1 MKNKLKKLSLIFISI
16 LSSLFFLWLAFRK
29 IEWSDFFQIAKHA
42 NIWLILLAII
52 IFLVSYFLR
61 TLRWQMLISS
71 QNRIKLLPAF
81 DSLVSGYAINNVL
94 PLRAGEVF
102 RLFITKLKT
111 GIPKSTV
118 LGTLII
124 ERVWDALALLFLAV
138 ISLFLTQPKNV
149 PINVINLSAMIFGII
164 TLLIVIIIVF
174 DQPILTLL
182 KKIKISDQIIEKIAR
197 LVGSFKNLRN
207 LPVLILSIIFS
218 ILVWTAEATTYFII
232 AKSLA
237 VDISFIQMLLVMA
250 ILNFGILIPSSP
262 GYIGTFEYFTILGMS
277 TFGINRT
284 DAASFAIILHI
295 AQFIPIT
302 LYGGLVISKIG
313 FGSVKNNNN

>member
-1 MKNKLKKLSLIFISI
+1 MVSISI
-16 LSSLFFLWLAFRK
+16 FSSLFFLWLAFRK
-29 IEWSDFFQIAKHA
+29 IEWSDFSQVAKNA

-52 IFLVSYFLR
+52 IFVVSYFLR
-61 TLRWQMLISS
+61 TLRWEVLIGSKK
-71 QNRIKLLPAF
+71 RVKLLPAF

-102 RLFITKLKT
+102 RLFVTKFKT
-111 GIPKSTV
+111 GIPKSIV

-138 ISLFLTQPKNV
+138 ISLLLIQPKNV
-149 PINVINLSAMIFGII
+149 PTNVINLSAIIFGII
-164 TLLIVIIIVF
+164 TLFIIVLIVF

-182 KKIKISDQIIEKIAR
+182 KTVRMSEKVIEKIAQ
-197 LVGSFKNLRN
+197 LVGSFKNLQN
-207 LPVLILSIIFS
+207 LLVLILSILFS
-218 ILVWTAEATTYFII
+218 IMIWTTEATTYFIV

-237 VDISFIQMLLVMA
+237 IDISFLQMLLVMA

-262 GYIGTFEYFTILGMS
+262 GYVGTFEYFTILGLS
-277 TFGINRT
+277 IFGINRT

-313 FGSVKNNNN
+313 FGPVNNFKKYNEE